1 MKKNPDYEG
10 NSDEEILEK
19 IQMEKNSD
27 GENSANSVY
36 VFVLNLRQTHKH
48 SLCSLHSLL
57 I

>member
-27 GENSANSVY
+27 EENSDGENSANSVY
-36 VFVLNLRQTHKH
+36 VFVLNLRRTP
-48 SLCSLHSLL
+48 CAPCTPY
-57 I
+57 

>member
-27 GENSANSVY
+27 GENSANSVC
-36 VFVLNLRQTHKH
+36 VFVSNLRRTP
-48 SLCSLHSLL
+48 CAPYTPY
-57 I
+57 

>member
-27 GENSANSVY
+27 EENSDGENSANSVY
-36 VFVLNLRQTHKH
+36 VFVLNLRRTP
-48 SLCSLHSLL
+48 CAPYTPY
-57 I
+57 